1 MNCSILLINGSL
13 RSGSV
18 NAAVLAT
25 AQSIKPENVVTRL
38 YEGTANLPHFNPDDD
53 TEPLNPFV
61 RSLRADINQ
70 ADAILFCTPEYA
82 GALPGSFKNLLDW
95 TVGGTE
101 ISGKPVGWI
110 NAASSAAPAGGEDA
124 YASLR
129 RVLGYVG
136 ARMVEEA
143 CIRIPVSRKDVDP
156 EGLLQDPLMRQGI
169 ASALSSLAA
178 AETE

>member
-1 MNCSILLINGSL
+1 MNRSILLINGSL

-25 AQSIKPENVVTRL
+25 AHIIEHENVVTRL
-38 YEGTANLPHFNPDDD
+38 YQGIANLPHFNPDND
-53 TEPLNPFV
+53 TEPLDPFV
-61 RSLRADINQ
+61 LALRADIKH
-70 ADAILFCTPEYA
+70 ADALVFCTPEYA

-129 RVLGYVG
+129 QYTSGDDGVSH
-136 ARMVEEA
+136 ARDA
-143 CIRIPVSRKDVDP
+143 
-156 EGLLQDPLMRQGI
+156 LLKSPIWVNGSFRDLRMNSERPDWGREQPLRFLRCRTG
-169 ASALSSLAA
+169 
-178 AETE
+178 